1 MSPTLGYFGDKHATH
16 HLAAFARLSILY
28 DNAFASA
35 LACSPSPSCI
45 IIGLPEA
52 KQGTHNIRSSFP
64 IPKAM
69 FRVPDPCQ

>member
-1 MSPTLGYFGDKHATH
+1 MLCFALLPAIAQSLPSRPNIIWIKAEDMSPTLGYFGDKHATH

-45 IIGLPEA
+45 IIGLP
-52 KQGTHNIRSSFP
+52 
-64 IPKAM
+64 
-69 FRVPDPCQ
+69 